1 MIYTCIMLPS
11 VCNGMILSLTDGG
24 AGSWD
29 EGMSTEATGMF
40 FRALR
45 NLSER

>member
-1 MIYTCIMLPS
+1 MLPS
-11 VCNGMILSLTDGG
+11 VYIGTLSLTDGG
-24 AGSWD
+24 TGSWD